1 MRLSCVTKIAAAMLV
16 ISLANPALFARQHEH
31 KAQQEDKAVKLA
43 TDLVSL
49 NVLVSDHS
57 GRAILGLKK
66 ENFKVYE
73 DGVEQQ
79 ISFFSADEAPVSWGL
94 ILDRSGSMMGM
105 MRDVYRAAV
114 HVVDE
119 GTEQDEIFAVAF
131 NKEVEMASD
140 FTSDK
145 HRLENSLL
153 GLRADG
159 GTALWDAVV
168 FGLNKIEQGKHRK
181 KVLVVITDGEDN
193 ASSVKIKNLIER
205 VEEEDVLIYMVGMF
219 ESGGGMLRSILKL
232 SMHDNDPQPEMEK
245 LAQATGARA
254 HFPKN
259 VEQCKQAMKEIAREV
274 SQQYSLGYYPTNT
287 ARDGKWRKIR
297 VSAGQEEG
305 QNRYAARARAGYY
318 APRPE
323 EVK

>member
-1 MRLSCVTKIAAAMLV
+1 MRLSWVMKTAAAVLV
-16 ISLANPALFARQHEH
+16 LSLANPVLYARQHEH
-31 KAQQEDKAVKLA
+31 KAQQEDQAIKLA

-49 NVLVSDHS
+49 NVLVTDRN
-57 GRAILGLKK
+57 GRAILGLGK

-105 MRDVYRAAV
+105 MRDVYSAAV

-119 GTEQDEIFAVAF
+119 GTEQDEIFAVTF

-145 HRLENSLL
+145 HKLENSLL

-159 GTALWDAVV
+159 GTALWDAIV
-168 FGLNKIEQGKHRK
+168 FGLNKIKQGKHRK
-181 KVLVVITDGEDN
+181 KVLVVVTDGEDN
-193 ASSVKIKNLIER
+193 ASAIKFRGLIER
-205 VEEEDVLIYMVGMF
+205 AEEEDVLIFLVGMF
-219 ESGGGMLRSILKL
+219 ESDGGMLRSILKL
-232 SMHDNDPQPEMEK
+232 PMHDDDPQPEMEK

-259 VEQCKQAMKEIAREV
+259 VDQCKQAMKEIAREV
-274 SQQYSLGYYPTNT
+274 SQQYSLGYYPTST

-297 VSAGQEEG
+297 VSSTQEESKAK
-305 QNRYAARARAGYY
+305 YVARTRAGYY
-318 APRPE
+318 APSME
-323 EVK
+323 DLK